1 METTETFKNDLK
13 IKWPTSKRKEKAVK
27 NPLFNQALKFIMLL
41 LKTMKL
47 LEMNSVNTALKA
59 TIDNESYQSHNR
71 KETIISDTHLRWAN
85 KQMKVWKT
93 LVLKNK
99 KIFILCLSLLLLFCF
114 CFISMEKIKI
124 TYVRIQEILFSQLK
138 TRIKHTHLGIP
149 IHFK

>member
-93 LVLKNK
+93 LVLKNQ
-99 KIFILCLSLLLLFCF
+99 KIFYPLLKL
-114 CFISMEKIKI
+114 
-124 TYVRIQEILFSQLK
+124 VVAILFLFYFYGENKNYLCKNSRNPVFTIKNHNK
-138 TRIKHTHLGIP
+138 TYTP
-149 IHFK
+149 WNPNPF